1 MFNKTSKPTSRES
14 LVPPTVTPPVDVSPA
29 LNLNKVTPAPS
40 SSSMRSSQGAKGF
53 STLGTGLVIEGN
65 VTGNG
70 DLVLDC
76 TVHGDVKVS
85 HLTVGESGNIEGKV
99 EADTVEVRGR
109 VVGSI
114 KGQQVKLQATAYV
127 EGDITHEQLA
137 IDVGAYFQGRCLQTR
152 RVEQANVTPVNA
164 APAAQPTAAQPT
176 AASAS
181 SSSATPAAGT
191 PSLGSYDL
199 NALADLK

>member
-1 MFNKTSKPTSRES
+1 MFNKTSKPTVPSSRPE
-14 LVPPTVTPPVDVSPA
+14 PMTPPIITPADTSPA
-29 LNLNKVTPAPS
+29 LNLNRATPQS
-40 SSSMRSSQGAKGF
+40 SPASMRSSSPKGL
-53 STLGTGLVIEGN
+53 STLGSGLVIEGN
-65 VTGNG
+65 VLGTG
-70 DLVLDC
+70 DLVLDG
-76 TVHGDVKVS
+76 TVHGDVKVQ
-85 HLTVGESGNIEGKV
+85 HLTVGEAGNVEGKV
-99 EADTVEVRGR
+99 EADTIEIRGR

-152 RVEQANVTPVNA
+152 PAPASVAPVNA
-164 APAAQPTAAQPT
+164 APMAQPAAAQPASGAAPT
-176 AASAS
+176 AS
-181 SSSATPAAGT
+181 SG

>member
-1 MFNKTSKPTSRES
+1 MFNKTSKPTTNLRETPAPAS
-14 LVPPTVTPPVDVSPA
+14 VTPPADISPA
-29 LNLNKVTPAPS
+29 LNLNKVTPS
-40 SSSMRSSQGAKGF
+40 SSAPLRSQGNKGF

-65 VTGNG
+65 VSGSG

-152 RVEQANVTPVNA
+152 PAPASVAPVNA
-164 APAAQPTAAQPT
+164 APAAPA
-176 AASAS
+176 
-181 SSSATPAAGT
+181 PAANPIASGG
-191 PSLGSYDL
+191 PSLGSYDA